1 MCLYGN
7 YFLKS
12 ISQNPYRILG
22 VTANT
27 PKKDIIANVNK
38 FKAFLK
44 VGKPISGGFDGI
56 PGTSHIDRTVESIIS
71 ADKAL
76 ELPIDRLKWSLFW
89 FVIDTPIDKI
99 ALNHVQ
105 SGNIDKA
112 IEIWSK
118 VESISSLIN
127 LTVSELIRQNWA
139 EATLHADKLF
149 TDYANSICLLIDD
162 TLSIDQAQLMR
173 LFMETIAKDN
183 YDVLR
188 AMYRAF
194 PKCYSFDKLVKGGE
208 CRFLSKPDGID
219 LTMGIHYPCLEIKK
233 RGCTAYYRF
242 LDGNELTEGQF
253 NDRKENLV
261 FVDAPFDSIYKRQS
275 IYDKE
280 DVVIPSELWN
290 EIICEMLAAPYVE
303 KAKSE
308 IASYKAIPKDKTG
321 ERYKFAKSILLHCLP
336 EIYGYLGENNSEYKT
351 LNNQIVKE
359 SLQCAID
366 YYNSAQD
373 PDEIA
378 RDVKSFLWNI
388 TTSAIPESI
397 LRQRCK
403 ENYDTLCEICS
414 KLPPESVEY
423 YHKLLKK
430 LIEKYRSEASTIQNA
445 SNFVNRCFPYLMS
458 IKSVLGVSNAYYQR
472 LCTRVAEDAL
482 EDIITDYNE
491 KSESLHN
498 RLEKATSSNRSNIIK
513 LIQEMMKSAVITMY
527 QLKQL
532 GLEANFRKN
541 RFNSNYEIIIKQARN
556 ARALGGNSLL
566 AILGGEVSEEDFNN
580 DLKKYAPDLRD
591 EKGYFSSIKNLQD
604 CYDYRRIFPG
614 GKFTVQVNSKVEEYE
629 YSECSSLE
637 DLQKFSI
644 RYPSTKFDITSKR
657 EEIIFKS
664 CKTIED
670 YKYYIANYSTYKKEA
685 EKRIDDLIFGMCRE
699 RASFAHY
706 LATYPYGGHRLEA
719 QHKLDDIDYRACKT
733 ADDFEKYLK
742 SYPNG
747 CHVVD
752 AKKRIEEEKFW
763 VLCIKK
769 DSWKLYKEYLSK
781 YPYGKYNS
789 EAKKKSKSPKEK
801 FNEWRSNNGCLF
813 TIIIILLIALVI
825 AGFTNGIEGIGYVF
839 AAIGAIGVFGSIGK
853 GDLGCGFR
861 IASLGIGIVAGAIGI
876 GLITVGE
883 ELSKSSK
890 AADSYDSLSNQSS
903 IKDYCNVVRKHYS
916 KLNATQQESLISRYY
931 MLSLDSCSA
940 TIERYSTGGYNSKIS
955 GLGYLT
961 DFIEHCPNSTYKEQA
976 EARVAEL
983 VDSLYYAADSK
994 NSYAGW
1000 EEYQNAVSS
1009 DDYRDSDERKDAV
1022 DTRWN
1027 NESNAWTTAQS
1038 LNNIAGYERYLSLF
1052 PNGRH
1057 RSAAD
1062 KKVIDM
1068 TVASTFAGEHGS
1080 LPEMDQVGYGGGST
1094 SYVSVTN
1101 STSYTLTLLY
1111 SGNES
1116 KRLVLTPN
1124 STGSIRLKN
1133 GSYRIAASVSA
1144 SNVSKYAGTESLNG
1158 GSYEVEYYISTTTVP
1173 SYRHY

>member
-1 MCLYGN
+1 MR
-7 YFLKS
+7 S

-22 VTANT
+22 VAANT
-27 PKKDIIANVNK
+27 PKRDIIANVNK

-44 VGKPISGGFDGI
+44 VGKPISGIFDNISGI
-56 PGTSHIDRTVESIIS
+56 SHIYRTVESIVI
-71 ADKAL
+71 AEKAL
-76 ELPIDRLKWSLFW
+76 ELPNDRLKWALFW
-89 FVIDTPIDKI
+89 FVNDTPIDRI

-105 SGNIDKA
+105 SGNIEKA
-112 IEIWSK
+112 VEIWSK
-118 VESISSLIN
+118 VESVTSLIN

-139 EATLHADKLF
+139 KATLHADKLF
-149 TDYANSICLLIDD
+149 TDYANSICSLIDD
-162 TLSIDQAQLMR
+162 TLCLSQVQLMH
-173 LFMETIAKDN
+173 LFMDSIAEDN
-183 YDVLR
+183 YDVLS

-194 PKCYSFDKLVKGGE
+194 PKCYSFDELIKEGDY
-208 CRFLSKPDGID
+208 RFLSKPDGID
-219 LTMGIHYPCLEIKK
+219 LTMGVHYPCLEIKK

-242 LDGNELTEGQF
+242 LDGNELSERQF
-253 NDRKENLV
+253 NTIKENLI
-261 FVDAPFDSIYKRQS
+261 FVDAPFDSIYELQG

-280 DVVIPSELWN
+280 KVIIPSELWN
-290 EIICEMLAAPYVE
+290 RIICETLAVPYIE
-303 KAKSE
+303 KAKTE
-308 IASYKAIPKDKTG
+308 ITSYGTIHKDRTE
-321 ERYKFAKSILLHCLP
+321 ERYKLAKTMLSHNLS
-336 EIYGYLGENNSEYKT
+336 EICGYLGEDSSEYKT

-378 RDVKSFLWNI
+378 REVKDFVWKV
-388 TTSAIPESI
+388 TTTAIPGTV

-414 KLPPESVEY
+414 KLPPESVAY
-423 YHKLLKK
+423 YHKPLKT
-430 LIEKYRSEASTIQNA
+430 LIDKYSAETSTIQNA
-445 SNFVNRCFPYLMS
+445 SVFVTKCFPYLMS
-458 IKSVLGVSNAYYQR
+458 IKSILGSSNAYFQR
-472 LCTRVAEDAL
+472 MCTLVADDAL
-482 EDIITDYNE
+482 EDIIADYNE
-491 KSESLHN
+491 KSESLHG
-498 RLEKATSSNRSNIIK
+498 RLEKATTTNRSNIIK
-513 LIQEMMKSAVITMY
+513 LIQDMMKSAVITMY
-527 QLKQL
+527 HLKQL
-532 GLEANFRKN
+532 GLESDFRKD
-541 RFNSNYEIIIKQARN
+541 RFNKNYEIIVKQARN
-556 ARALGGNSLL
+556 ARALGANSIL

-580 DLKKYAPDLRD
+580 ALKKYEPDLRD

-604 CYDYRRIFPG
+604 CYEYRRIFPG
-614 GKFTVQVNSKVEEYE
+614 GKFTAQVNSKVEEYE
-629 YSECSSLE
+629 YKECSSLE

-644 RYPSTKFDITSKR
+644 RYPSSKFDVHAKR

-670 YKYYIANYSTYKKEA
+670 YKSYIAKYSTYRKEA
-685 EKRIDDLIFGMCRE
+685 QKRIDDLIFAMCRD
-699 RASFAHY
+699 RASYAHY

-719 QHKLDDIDYRACKT
+719 QNKIDDIDYRACKT
-733 ADDFEKYLK
+733 ADDFENYLK

-763 VLCIKK
+763 ALCIKK
-769 DSWKLYKEYLSK
+769 GSWKLYKEYISK

-813 TIIIILLIALVI
+813 SLIIILLIALII
-825 AGFTNGIEGIGYVF
+825 AGITNGIEGIGYVF
-839 AAIGAIGVFGSIGK
+839 AAIGAVGVFGSIGK

-861 IASLGIGIVAGAIGI
+861 IASLCIGIVSGAIGI
-876 GLITVGE
+876 GLISVGE
-883 ELSKSSK
+883 ELSRSSE
-890 AADSYDSLSNQSS
+890 AADCYNSLSNQSS
-903 IKDYCNVVRKHYS
+903 IKDYSNVVRNHYS
-916 KLNATQQESLISRYY
+916 KLNAAQQENLMSQYY
-931 MLSLDSCSA
+931 RLSLDSCSA
-940 TIERYSTGGYNSKIS
+940 SIGKYSTGGYNSEMF

-961 DFIEHCPNSTYKEQA
+961 DFIEHCPNSTYKELA
-976 EARVAEL
+976 KEKVAEL
-983 VDSLYYAADSK
+983 VDSLYYVADRK
-994 NSYAGW
+994 NSYTGW
-1000 EEYQNAVSS
+1000 EEYQKAVSS

-1027 NESNAWTTAQS
+1027 NESNAWATAQS
-1038 LNNIAGYERYLSLF
+1038 LNNIASYERYLLLF

-1080 LPEMDQVGYGGGST
+1080 LPEMDQVGYGGGSI

-1116 KRLVLTPN
+1116 KRLVLSPN
-1124 STGSIRLKN
+1124 STGSIKLKN
-1133 GSYRIAASVSA
+1133 GSYRIAASVNA
-1144 SNVSKYAGTESLNG
+1144 SNVSRYAGTETLNG